1 VLLLGPRDLLPCEP
15 PVLLP
20 HDALQALCWT
30 TSVRLNLRSL
40 LLSIPLA
47 PFKFALK
54 MFDVMPLNSEKALQG
69 GTQSHRAST
78 QSHRA
83 PLCSRSS
90 GAPASPA
97 AANTRSNQNQTK
109 NYKTLQVE
117 WTVRRALAC
126 LLPELLGAASG
137 LAALAGER
145 ALLGLLLSLK
155 LAMHLTTL
163 VLVLNLRRQCHLRLL
178 LPGIPRASPLALIA
192 QGRR

>member
-1 VLLLGPRDLLPCEP
+1 
-15 PVLLP
+15 
-20 HDALQALCWT
+20 
-30 TSVRLNLRSL
+30 
-40 LLSIPLA
+40 
-47 PFKFALK
+47 

-69 GTQSHRAST
+69 GTQSHRAGT

-97 AANTRSNQNQTK
+97 AANTQSNHNQTK

-126 LLPELLGAASG
+126 QLPELLGAASG
-137 LAALAGER
+137 LAALAVER

-155 LAMHLTTL
+155 LGMHLSVP
-163 VLVLNLRRQCHLRLL
+163 VLVLNLRRQCRLRLL
-178 LPGIPRASPLALIA
+178 LRGLPPASPLALIA
-192 QGRR
+192 QGRCQVGRMLLPLLLLHHCRRGLLQLAQRGI

>member
-1 VLLLGPRDLLPCEP
+1 
-15 PVLLP
+15 
-20 HDALQALCWT
+20 
-30 TSVRLNLRSL
+30 
-40 LLSIPLA
+40 
-47 PFKFALK
+47 
-54 MFDVMPLNSEKALQG
+54 
-69 GTQSHRAST
+69 
-78 QSHRA
+78 
-83 PLCSRSS
+83 
-90 GAPASPA
+90 
-97 AANTRSNQNQTK
+97 
-109 NYKTLQVE
+109 VE